1 MPSKSRTSTL
11 LLVLLLTGCASYK
24 QPSPAPLPLQ
34 VPAPPP
40 ELMTPLEPGLW
51 SEDARKL
58 FRDWL
63 RYLTNESNSL

>member
-1 MPSKSRTSTL
+1 MPSKSKTFTL
-11 LLVLLLTGCASYK
+11 LLALLLTGCASYK

-40 ELMTPLEPGLW
+40 ELMTPVEPGSW
-51 SEDARKL
+51 SELARKQ
-58 FRDWL
+58 FKDWL